1 MHDGGQGETWS
12 VKRRILRVILDIVYR
27 PGLEAKRW
35 EWELLKSSDLDWTLV
50 MPPRI
55 APTKPSGQV
64 AANEKNLAGLQIWVE
79 DLADFILESS
89 LTQKSG
95 SSGLHWLPQVEVYK
109 LWARG

>member
-27 PGLEAKRW
+27 PGLDAR
-35 EWELLKSSDLDWTLV
+35 DA
-50 MPPRI
+50 PRI